1 MDKGDLTRTSQL
13 INDSG
18 FLTENSAVITSI
30 NGITGAVT
38 INLESLEA
46 RVADLEQIISSG
58 GIGGGGS
65 SNPTITID
73 SQLSDESTYPV
84 QNKII
89 KQALDSLGF
98 LFDNLEGDLNDVK
111 DFITNYGIRI
121 TDLETIISNGGG
133 SGGPIAIDDY
143 LSDESTRPVQ
153 NRVIKQAL
161 DEKVDSTISINVNE
175 QTNTMIIQNIP

>member
-73 SQLSDESTYPV
+73 S
-84 QNKII
+84 
-89 KQALDSLGF
+89 
-98 LFDNLEGDLNDVK
+98 
-111 DFITNYGIRI
+111 
-121 TDLETIISNGGG
+121 
-133 SGGPIAIDDY
+133 
-143 LSDESTRPVQ
+143 
-153 NRVIKQAL
+153 
-161 DEKVDSTISINVNE
+161 
-175 QTNTMIIQNIP
+175 

>member
-1 MDKGDLTRTSQL
+1 MDKGDLTKTSQL

-46 RVADLEQIISSG
+46 RVTELERIISSG
-58 GIGGGGS
+58 GGS
-65 SNPTITID
+65 GSGDSNPTITID
-73 SQLSDESTYPV
+73 SQLSDESINPV

-89 KQALDSLGF
+89 KQVLDSLR
-98 LFDNLEGDLNDVK
+98 LSSDNIERDLNDVK
-111 DFITNYGIRI
+111 DFITDYGIRI

-133 SGGPIAIDDY
+133 GGSIAIDDY

-153 NRVIKQAL
+153 NKVIKQAL